1 MNDPAMLLADNTKLR
16 EINYNLRMEIMRL
29 EDQVHSEQRTS
40 AAWKLRHKKLI
51 SEWDKLA
58 QALDA
63 KSRKVKKLKKRCKKL
78 ASIGH
83 QHYRESGKLIGRL
96 VDWKAR
102 VNKLETH
109 IRIHRGVKDETS
121 N

>member
-16 EINYNLRMEIMRL
+16 ETNRNLRLKIMTL

-40 AAWKLRHKKLI
+40 TAWELRYKRLI
-51 SEWDKLA
+51 PELDKLV
-58 QALDA
+58 QVLDD
-63 KSRKVKKLKKRCKKL
+63 KKRRVKKLKRRCEKL

-83 QHYRESGKLIGRL
+83 KHYRASLKLIGRL

-102 VNKLETH
+102 VDKLETH
-109 IRIHRGVKDETS
+109 IRIHKGVK
-121 N
+121 